1 MSFPR
6 LSWLLPAVSLA
17 AASVMAQPVPADGL
31 IRSELFNFGPGDEII
46 DSGVMEVTGGNF
58 NRNEDFELIQ
68 HADGS
73 RVLTSVITGADDI
86 YQVQG
91 YWEFSADGKA
101 REARGIGIYDGQ
113 PVKVEIIRQ
122 DGMATLRVAGA
133 AKALHRAWCNDTCL
147 IDMSPSGVAMFMMTG
162 RYDEAR
168 GGPQTFQWVG
178 RSLIIDQVLLDGSA
192 ELRKLGDFTFKQAE
206 RRVPVKHF
214 VFVETLKD
222 ESTGKVFAA
231 AFNLYTTPDYRPL
244 AFATRGGTIG
254 ERRGYAG
261 ITRSIP
267 PIFPGK
273 Q

>member
-1 MSFPR
+1 
-6 LSWLLPAVSLA
+6 
-17 AASVMAQPVPADGL
+17 MAQPAPVDGL
-31 IRSELFNFGPGDEII
+31 IRSELFDFEPGDKIV

-58 NRNEDFELIQ
+58 NRNEDFELVQ

-91 YWEFSADGKA
+91 FWDFSADGRSRA
-101 REARGIGIYDGQ
+101 AGGIGIYDGQ
-113 PVKVEIIRQ
+113 PVNVEIIRV
-122 DGMATLRVAGA
+122 DGMATLRVSGA
-133 AKALHRAWCNDTCL
+133 AKALHRAWCNDACL
-147 IDMSPSGVAMFMMTG
+147 IDMSPSGVAMFMMIR

-178 RSLIIDQVLLDGSA
+178 RSLIVDQVLLDGSA
-192 ELRKLGDFTFKQAE
+192 ELRKLGDFIFEQAE

-222 ESTGKVFAA
+222 ESTGKVFQA
-231 AFNLYTTPDYRPL
+231 AFNLYTTSDHRPL
-244 AFATRGGTIG
+244 AFATRGGTVG

-267 PIFPGK
+267 PVFPAK
-273 Q
+273 P